1 MKLPSLCE
9 GHAPRHSADRVFL
22 AAPDHSRAHLRGH
35 QIQQLVDGRN
45 HTSAFTAQNV
55 SAAQY
60 AKLWALGIP
69 KMAATVLLS
78 LCVQILL
85 MASRRE
91 KTVSWDSSFIPLDHI
106 FYHAADPA
114 SAASSILRTAKL
126 PVFQRQLTANLPDN
140 VCKVKERLVLKEY
153 AQDCMTLHVRNT

>member
-106 FYHAADPA
+106 FTTLLTLQVPLPRFYELP
-114 SAASSILRTAKL
+114 SCQSSNDNSLRIFLAMLAKS
-126 PVFQRQLTANLPDN
+126 RKDSS
-140 VCKVKERLVLKEY
+140 
-153 AQDCMTLHVRNT
+153 